1 MGVQLDLLFGPA
13 RPPLTGGEW
22 VQVGD
27 RAVPILFVRHARA
40 RRYVLRLRADGT
52 ARVSVPR
59 RGSLAEARAFVQSQ
73 VAWLGRQLVQQEQR
87 PRPDGRW
94 GEGTAIL
101 FRGDQ
106 IPLRL
111 AARDGGLR
119 VCFADQS
126 VAVPA
131 GTLDFR
137 ALISAHLW
145 QLARATLPPRVI
157 ELAARHD
164 LPVRRVTVRDQRS
177 RWGSCSRR
185 GTISLNWRLVQM
197 PDHVRDYVM
206 WHELMHL
213 RQMNHSRRF
222 WREVAA
228 VCPEFDVAR
237 RWLREH
243 REALR

>member
-1 MGVQLDLLFGPA
+1 MQLDLFFGRS
-13 RPPLTGGEW
+13 RPPLTAGEW
-22 VQVGD
+22 VQVGE
-27 RAVPILFVRHARA
+27 RAVPILFVRHPRA

-59 RGSLAEARAFVQSQ
+59 RGSLAEARAFVQNQ
-73 VAWLGRQLVQQEQR
+73 VAWLGRQLTRQEQR
-87 PRPDGRW
+87 PQPDGCWR
-94 GEGTAIL
+94 EGTAVW

-106 IPLRL
+106 VPLRMEPG
-111 AARDGGLR
+111 DDGLR

-137 ALISAHLW
+137 ALIGARLW
-145 QLARATLPPRVI
+145 EFARATLPPRVF
-157 ELAARHD
+157 ELAARQN
-164 LPVRRVTVRDQRS
+164 LPARRVTVRDQRS
-177 RWGSCSRR
+177 RWGSCSRL

-197 PDHVRDYVM
+197 PDYVRDYVI

-213 RQMNHSRRF
+213 RQMNHSPRF

-237 RWLREH
+237 RWLRQH